1 VKMRVKVAAKVA
13 AKVTINPLGEKTYSA
28 DEVRREIRRAV
39 AAVPVGKGSDESRR
53 TSSVSKIP
61 VTREDLKGMMKEVMH
76 EMNRSP
82 EIGKLLGNAIETP
95 RAFHISSC

>member
-1 VKMRVKVAAKVA
+1 MTVKVA

-82 EIGKLLGNAIETP
+82 EIGKLPGNAIETP

>member
-1 VKMRVKVAAKVA
+1 MVSEKDLTQSGKS
-13 AKVTINPLGEKTYSA
+13 TTGGEKTYSA
-28 DEVRREIRRAV
+28 AEVRREIRRAV
-39 AAVPVGKGSDESRR
+39 AARQGGKGSDESRR

-61 VTREDLKGMMKEVMH
+61 VTREDLKGMMKEVLL

-82 EIGKLLGNAIETP
+82 EIEKLPGNASETP